1 MAIHSSILAWR
12 NSINRGAW
20 GVTVH
25 GVAKSRTHRAT
36 NTFTFHFIDGEA
48 KAQVPGLRSAGAPN
62 H

>member
-1 MAIHSSILAWR
+1 MAIHSSILAWS

-20 GVTVH
+20 RVTVH

-48 KAQVPGLRSAGAPN
+48 EAQVPGLRSAGDPN